1 MFFTIFTVLF
11 KAHGLH
17 QSLVEL
23 LGGVAHITTYWY
35 SIKAYLT
42 GGTLNGGKMFNGG
55 YGQTITSYASDTM
68 AVFNSQFGF
77 DGYNDGSIS
86 TEDGSPPV
94 DLSIRKALNDGNS
107 GKSITKNGAGTVRST
122 VDFNG
127 LKNHF
132 KINAGTWY
140 VDNPGEYGLGLQ
152 ETKVSAG
159 AKIGGIGCV
168 GMKDV
173 KSYATLELSDGSEE
187 KYATIAPGTID
198 ETTGEHIYGTFT
210 SGRESAHNTLLMGK
224 YSRLE
229 IGVGPKNRET
239 RVSKVDKLKVYGVLS
254 IKENC
259 TLDLV
264 KNTAEL
270 DSIAG
275 GVYTIVEADKIE
287 GTFASVLKPKDSWKV
302 IYVTEG
308 EGEDAV
314 VKRIDVAIPGVGF
327 KVFVR

>member
-1 MFFTIFTVLF
+1 
-11 KAHGLH
+11 
-17 QSLVEL
+17 
-23 LGGVAHITTYWY
+23 
-35 SIKAYLT
+35 
-42 GGTLNGGKMFNGG
+42 
-55 YGQTITSYASDTM
+55 
-68 AVFNSQFGF
+68 
-77 DGYNDGSIS
+77 
-86 TEDGSPPV
+86 
-94 DLSIRKALNDGNS
+94 
-107 GKSITKNGAGTVRST
+107 
-122 VDFNG
+122 
-127 LKNHF
+127 
-132 KINAGTWY
+132 
-140 VDNPGEYGLGLQ
+140 
-152 ETKVSAG
+152 
-159 AKIGGIGCV
+159 
-168 GMKDV
+168 MKDV
-173 KSYATLELSDGSEE
+173 KSYATLELSGGSEE

-210 SGRESAHNTLLMGK
+210 SGRESAHNTLLMGN
-224 YSRLE
+224 YARLE

-239 RVSKVDKLKVYGVLS
+239 RVSEVDKLKVYGVLS

-308 EGEDAV
+308 EGEDEV